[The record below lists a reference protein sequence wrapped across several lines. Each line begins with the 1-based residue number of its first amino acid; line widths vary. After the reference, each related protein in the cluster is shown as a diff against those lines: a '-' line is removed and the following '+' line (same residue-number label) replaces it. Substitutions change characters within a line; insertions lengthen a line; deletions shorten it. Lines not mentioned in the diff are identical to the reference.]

1 MILCEINRL
10 YLVKFGK
17 ILALFRSGEPF
28 MNKDKNLV
36 AFPASKNY
44 PVDDFS
50 PDEEF
55 REEVTGRFELIED
68 RLNLVR
74 KQLDLI
80 EITQE
85 RIKYYLDELEN
96 YLP

>member
-1 MILCEINRL
+1 MRNIDE
-10 YLVKFGK
+10 
-17 ILALFRSGEPF
+17 
-28 MNKDKNLV
+28 KNLV
-36 AFPASKNY
+36 TFPASKNF
-44 PVDDFS
+44 PVVDDFS
-50 PDEEF
+50 QDNLDEEF

-68 RLNLVR
+68 RLSLIR

>member
-1 MILCEINRL
+1 MRNIDQE
-10 YLVKFGK
+10 
-17 ILALFRSGEPF
+17 
-28 MNKDKNLV
+28 NLV
-36 AFPASKNY
+36 TFPSSKNF
-44 PVDDFS
+44 PVEDNL
-50 PDEEF
+50 DEEF

-68 RLNLVR
+68 RLSLVR

-85 RIKYYLDELEN
+85 RIKFYLDELEN

>member
-1 MILCEINRL
+1 MRE
-10 YLVKFGK
+10 
-17 ILALFRSGEPF
+17 
-28 MNKDKNLV
+28 DKNLV
-36 AFPASKNY
+36 TFPASKNF
-44 PVDDFS
+44 PLEDDFS
-50 PDEEF
+50 PDVEF
-55 REEVTGRFELIED
+55 REEVTGRFELIDD
-68 RLNLVR
+68 RLTLIR

>member
-1 MILCEINRL
+1 M
-10 YLVKFGK
+10 
-17 ILALFRSGEPF
+17 RSID
-28 MNKDKNLV
+28 DKNLV
-36 AFPASKNY
+36 AFPASKNFLQ
-44 PVDDFS
+44 VDDFS
-50 PDEEF
+50 SDNLDEEF

-68 RLNLVR
+68 RLSLIR

>member
-1 MILCEINRL
+1 MENIN
-10 YLVKFGK
+10 
-17 ILALFRSGEPF
+17 E
-28 MNKDKNLV
+28 KNLV
-36 AFPASKNY
+36 TFPASKNFLQ
-44 PVDDFS
+44 VDDFS
-50 PDEEF
+50 TDNLDEEF

-68 RLNLVR
+68 RLSLIR

>member
-1 MILCEINRL
+1 M
-10 YLVKFGK
+10 K
-17 ILALFRSGEPF
+17 ILNEE
-28 MNKDKNLV
+28 NLV
-36 AFPASKNY
+36 TFPASKNF
-44 PVDDFS
+44 PIEDNL
-50 PDEEF
+50 DEEF

-68 RLNLVR
+68 RLSLVR

>member
-1 MILCEINRL
+1 MR
-10 YLVKFGK
+10 K
-17 ILALFRSGEPF
+17 IDQE
-28 MNKDKNLV
+28 NLV
-36 AFPASKNY
+36 TFPAAKNF

-50 PDEEF
+50 PDNLDEEF

-68 RLNLVR
+68 RLSLIR

>member
-1 MILCEINRL
+1 MRE
-10 YLVKFGK
+10 
-17 ILALFRSGEPF
+17 
-28 MNKDKNLV
+28 DKNLV
-36 AFPASKNY
+36 TFPASKNF
-44 PVDDFS
+44 PVVEDDFS

-55 REEVTGRFELIED
+55 REEVTGRFELIDD
-68 RLNLVR
+68 RLTLIR

>member
-1 MILCEINRL
+1 MRNIN
-10 YLVKFGK
+10 
-17 ILALFRSGEPF
+17 EE
-28 MNKDKNLV
+28 NLV
-36 AFPASKNY
+36 TFPASKNF
-44 PVDDFS
+44 PVEDNL
-50 PDEEF
+50 DEEF

-68 RLNLVR
+68 RLSLVR

>member
-1 MILCEINRL
+1 MRNIDER
-10 YLVKFGK
+10 
-17 ILALFRSGEPF
+17 
-28 MNKDKNLV
+28 NLV
-36 AFPASKNY
+36 AFPSSKNF
-44 PVDDFS
+44 PVEDNL
-50 PDEEF
+50 DEEF

-68 RLNLVR
+68 RLSLVR

-85 RIKYYLDELEN
+85 RIKFYLDELEN

>member
-1 MILCEINRL
+1 MR
-10 YLVKFGK
+10 K
-17 ILALFRSGEPF
+17 IDQE
-28 MNKDKNLV
+28 NLV
-36 AFPASKNY
+36 TFPAAKNF

-50 PDEEF
+50 QDNLDEEF

-68 RLNLVR
+68 RLSLIR
-74 KQLDLI
+74 KQLDLV

>member
-1 MILCEINRL
+1 MR
-10 YLVKFGK
+10 K
-17 ILALFRSGEPF
+17 IDHE
-28 MNKDKNLV
+28 NLV
-36 AFPASKNY
+36 TFPAAKNF

-50 PDEEF
+50 PDNLDEEF

-68 RLNLVR
+68 RLSLIR

-96 YLP
+96 YLR

>member
-1 MILCEINRL
+1 MRNIN
-10 YLVKFGK
+10 
-17 ILALFRSGEPF
+17 EE
-28 MNKDKNLV
+28 NLV
-36 AFPASKNY
+36 TFPASKNF
-44 PVDDFS
+44 PIEDNL
-50 PDEEF
+50 DEEF

-68 RLNLVR
+68 RLSLVR

-85 RIKYYLDELEN
+85 RIKFYLDELEN

>member
-1 MILCEINRL
+1 MRNIN
-10 YLVKFGK
+10 
-17 ILALFRSGEPF
+17 EE
-28 MNKDKNLV
+28 NLV
-36 AFPASKNY
+36 TFPASKNF
-44 PVDDFS
+44 PVEDNL
-50 PDEEF
+50 DEEF

-68 RLNLVR
+68 RLSLVR

-85 RIKYYLDELEN
+85 RIKFYLDELEN